1 MHDEANAATE
11 PAPAEPALPAL
22 PDDDA
27 VDPEERVFVDD
38 ADELEVEIGDLVTY
52 APASSL
58 DQPVRV
64 RLTPRL
70 TNPNLGLVAE
80 TTPLGSVLLGAT
92 VGYTVVLRVPGM
104 APQPFVIQAIKRSA
118 EGAAG

>member
-1 MHDEANAATE
+1 MDE
-11 PAPAEPALPAL
+11 
-22 PDDDA
+22 
-27 VDPEERVFVDD
+27 

-52 APASSL
+52 APASAL

-92 VGYTVVLRVPGM
+92 VGDTVVLRVPGM
-104 APQPFVIQAIKRSA
+104 APQLFVIQAIRRSA
-118 EGAAG
+118 EENGR